1 MTAYLVIDTS
11 TRYGTVGLWAD
22 GLSRAA
28 TWRSRNNHTSELMPA
43 VQWLLDAEG
52 LSPSGLD
59 GVIVAVGPGGF
70 SALRTGLGVAKG
82 LALAASLQ
90 IAGVSS
96 LEAMAYA
103 WRDSAVRVCA
113 LLSVGR
119 DAVAWGAFGS
129 TGGVWQALSDEHVS
143 TVAEFAHAQPDG
155 ETLFCGE
162 ASDAVRDALR
172 DRLGTTRASP
182 RNPPRSSGSPGP
194 PNSGLRC
201 SPQARRGLPRRWSL
215 ATCARPPSRSRTSR
229 LAFGTAPARKRLLR
243 WRENERVQRDDCSA
257 SAVVSVANE

>member
-28 TWRSRNNHTSELMPA
+28 AWRSRNNHTSELMPA

-129 TGGVWQALSDEHVS
+129 TGGVRQALSGEQVS
-143 TVAEFAHAQPDG
+143 TVAEFVRAQPDG

-172 DRLGTTRASP
+172 DRLGDNARFAAEPSALIRLAGAAELGAALFAAGKAGSAAAVEPRYLRAP
-182 RNPPRSSGSPGP
+182 AITQ
-194 PNSGLRC
+194 PNK
-201 SPQARRGLPRRWSL
+201 
-215 ATCARPPSRSRTSR
+215 PSRVRYGSG
-229 LAFGTAPARKRLLR
+229 A
-243 WRENERVQRDDCSA
+243 
-257 SAVVSVANE
+257 

>member
-59 GVIVAVGPGGF
+59 GIIVAVGPGGF

-90 IAGVSS
+90 IASVSS

-129 TGGVWQALSDEHVS
+129 TGGVWQALSDEQVS
-143 TVAEFAHAQPDG
+143 TVAG
-155 ETLFCGE
+155 
-162 ASDAVRDALR
+162 VRP
-172 DRLGTTRASP
+172 RA
-182 RNPPRSSGSPGP
+182 
-194 PNSGLRC
+194 
-201 SPQARRGLPRRWSL
+201 ARW
-215 ATCARPPSRSRTSR
+215 
-229 LAFGTAPARKRLLR
+229 
-243 WRENERVQRDDCSA
+243 
-257 SAVVSVANE
+257 

>member
-11 TRYGTVGLWAD
+11 TRYGSVGLWAD

-28 TWRSRNNHTSELMPA
+28 AWRSRNNHTSELMPA

-52 LSPSGLD
+52 LSPNGLD

-90 IAGVSS
+90 IASVSS

-129 TGGVWQALSDEHVS
+129 TGGVHGKRSPANRYRPWQ
-143 TVAEFAHAQPDG
+143 EFARAQPDG

-172 DRLGTTRASP
+172 DRLGDDARFAAEPSALIRLAGAAELGAALFAAGKAGPAAAAEPRYLRAP
-182 RNPPRSSGSPGP
+182 AITQ
-194 PNSGLRC
+194 PNK
-201 SPQARRGLPRRWSL
+201 
-215 ATCARPPSRSRTSR
+215 PSRVRYGSG
-229 LAFGTAPARKRLLR
+229 A
-243 WRENERVQRDDCSA
+243 
-257 SAVVSVANE
+257 

>member
-11 TRYGTVGLWAD
+11 TRYGTVGLWSD

-59 GVIVAVGPGGF
+59 GITVAVGPGGF

-129 TGGVWQALSDEHVS
+129 TGGVWQALSGEQVS
-143 TVAEFAHAQPDG
+143 TVEEFAHAQSDG

-162 ASDAVRDALR
+162 ASDAVRGALR
-172 DRLGTTRASP
+172 DRLGDNARFAAEPSALIRLAGAAELGAALFAAGKAGPAAAVEPRYLRAP
-182 RNPPRSSGSPGP
+182 AITQ
-194 PNSGLRC
+194 PNK
-201 SPQARRGLPRRWSL
+201 
-215 ATCARPPSRSRTSR
+215 PSRVRYGSG
-229 LAFGTAPARKRLLR
+229 A
-243 WRENERVQRDDCSA
+243 
-257 SAVVSVANE
+257 